1 MPHFIAMASATTTQ
15 DNGAGQGSGRET
27 QPAPE
32 IDESPNAAMVVSPV
46 PFVTPPSPSAP
57 EGEAFR
63 ERRIIVRALWLRHL
77 RW

>member
-1 MPHFIAMASATTTQ
+1 MPHLIAMASATTTQ

-57 EGEAFR
+57 EGEAFPGKTNHR
-63 ERRIIVRALWLRHL
+63 QSVVVAAS
-77 RW
+77 